1 MPKHDQL
8 EESLM
13 LGLGLASLLRGRMQ
27 AFLDFLV
34 KEGKL
39 AVKDQK
45 KFRKQL
51 IDVGEKEY
59 GSMVREYEKYVS
71 RVMNALKD
79 VPSVK
84 AKAKA
89 NKKQKRRE

>member
-1 MPKHDQL
+1 MPKRDQF
-8 EESLM
+8 EESLF
-13 LGLGLASLLRGRMQ
+13 LGLGFAALLRGRMQ

-51 IDVGEKEY
+51 TDAGAKEY
-59 GSMVREYEKYVS
+59 GSLVKDYEQYAK
-71 RVMNALKD
+71 RVMGALKD
-79 VPSVK
+79 VPGKAEHTKKKSGKK
-84 AKAKA
+84 AK
-89 NKKQKRRE
+89 

>member
-1 MPKHDQL
+1 MPKRDHV
-8 EESLM
+8 EESLF

-39 AVKDQK
+39 AAKDQK

-51 IDVGEKEY
+51 VDAGEKEY
-59 GSMVREYEKYVS
+59 GSLVKEYERYA
-71 RVMNALKD
+71 RGVMSALQD
-79 VPSVK
+79 VPKKKK
-84 AKAKA
+84 ASHAKKHA
-89 NKKQKRRE
+89 